1 VAGKG
6 VHVINDLIQY
16 ISSAD
21 GTAVEIAAAL
31 GVFILRLDGY
41 SLETDASHPG
51 LVSLSPLQV
60 QAEVRDLAHRRLKSG
75 IWQEVVA
82 RLGYS
87 KRRWQGYLGLLR
99 LGDGALGLA
108 HEHRLSEGSLRGV
121 IRLGDPAQ
129 QMAAVQVLVAGRPEQ
144 QPGGH
149 RARGPQEE
157 PVSDIVAS
165 QKRYHDDISPEMTD
179 LDRLSG
185 LLTPLHGFLAGLAA
199 EAQWALGQR
208 LVEPDTTQSFL
219 LLRDTSGQL
228 HRLLTAI
235 YSQGESVC
243 LDDMDAGEQDTSTG

>member
-1 VAGKG
+1 
-6 VHVINDLIQY
+6 VINDLIQY

-41 SLETDASHPG
+41 SLETDDSHPG
-51 LVSLSPLQV
+51 LVSVSPLQV
-60 QAEVRDLAHRRLKSG
+60 QAEVRDLAHRRLKPG
-75 IWQEVVA
+75 LWQEVVG

-99 LGDGALGLA
+99 LGDEALGLA
-108 HEHRLSEGSLRGV
+108 HQHRLSEGSLRDV
-121 IRLGDPAQ
+121 IRLEDPARQ
-129 QMAAVQVLVAGRPEQ
+129 LAAVQVLVSGRPEQ
-144 QPGGH
+144 RPRGY
-149 RARGPQEE
+149 RARRPENE
-157 PVSDIVAS
+157 PVSDIPAS
-165 QKRYHDDISPEMTD
+165 QKRYHDDTSPEMTD

-199 EAQWALGQR
+199 EEQWALGER

-243 LDDMDAGEQDTSTG
+243 LDDMDDGQQDTSTG